1 MPNLRVG
8 SVLWQ
13 DRSVATFAGSLALLV
28 SIVSG
33 ARASAQQAAVAPAW
47 DARAAS
53 AYLDARQSW
62 WLTWP
67 TAARDHETSCVSCHT
82 ALPYALA
89 RPALR
94 AALRQPDVPAPERRL
109 VDNVIKRVRLWK
121 EVEPFYPDQT
131 RGLPKTS
138 ESRGTEAI
146 LNALVVATRDA
157 QSGTISD
164 DARTAFDNL
173 WALQFKN
180 GELAGAWAWLNF
192 HYDPWESGDAAYFGA
207 TLAAVAAGTEPDG
220 YAANPDIQNRLKSLR
235 EYLQRG
241 APKQT
246 LFNRVTLLWAS
257 GRLPGTLSPDVRQE
271 IIDTLFAKQQTDGGW
286 TLASLGQWKRSD
298 NTALDASSDGYATG
312 LVAYALQQAGVS
324 PTEPRVARAL
334 DWLGQHQDRAT
345 GMWTASSLNKQRD
358 PATDVGKFMSD
369 AATAFAVLALTQA
382 AARAP

>member
-13 DRSVATFAGSLALLV
+13 DRSVTTLAGSLALLV
-28 SIVSG
+28 SIVVG
-33 ARASAQQAAVAPAW
+33 ARASAQQAAVPPAW

-53 AYLDARQSW
+53 AYLDARQGW

-82 ALPYALA
+82 ALPYGLA

-94 AALRQPDVPAPERRL
+94 TALRQPEIPASERRL

-146 LNALVVATRDA
+146 LNALIVATRDA

-192 HYDPWESGDAAYFGA
+192 HYEPWESGDAAYFGA
-207 TLAAVAAGTEPDG
+207 ALAAVAAGTEPEG
-220 YAANPDIQNRLKSLR
+220 YAANPDIQNRLKALR

-246 LFNRVTLLWAS
+246 VFNRVALLWAS
-257 GRLPGTLSPDVRQE
+257 GRLPGTLPPAVRQE
-271 IIDTLFAKQQTDGGW
+271 IIDTLFAKQQPDGGW

-298 NTALDASSDGYATG
+298 NSVLDASSDGYATG

-345 GMWTASSLNKQRD
+345 GMWAASSLNKQRD
-358 PATDVGKFMSD
+358 PATDIGKFMSD